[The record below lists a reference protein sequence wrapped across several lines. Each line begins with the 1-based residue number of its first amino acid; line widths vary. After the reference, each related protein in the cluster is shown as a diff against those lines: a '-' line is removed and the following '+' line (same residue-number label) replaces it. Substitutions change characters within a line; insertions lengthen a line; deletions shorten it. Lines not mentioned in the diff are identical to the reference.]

1 MTLRDLLADTFRT
14 LAAHKLRTG
23 LTMFGLMW
31 GVVSITLMTA
41 AGEGFREG
49 QRQVAAQFG
58 ENIFIVFRGR
68 TGKQAG
74 GKRAGR
80 VIFWGTKDH
89 ERIAPYVPSCE
100 FVIPELTRGNVAVRS
115 SYNSATLL
123 ISGSQ
128 PPYQKLRH
136 LPAAEGRFFS
146 WEDDKQGRR
155 VAFIGP
161 EARKQLFAGREA
173 VGREIS
179 INGVPY
185 QVIGV
190 METKDQD
197 SSYDGRDVKKVF
209 IPFGAII
216 RDLPQPAPYPPN
228 TIDQMIG
235 KAKSIEHHDACMKE
249 VRRGLAQ
256 IHGFDPEDDDAA
268 DIWDTVREA
277 RAFAAMT
284 DGMKYF
290 LGAMG
295 VVTLLLGGIGV
306 MNVMLV
312 AVRERTREIGIRKA
326 VGATRRAILMM
337 FFTETLF
344 IVFLSGGMGFAF
356 AHAVCALV
364 NTMEMPQFF
373 AGLYATWQVAFTCL
387 GLLGL
392 VAFLSALYPASKAA
406 SVDPIEALRFEA
418 GG

>member
-1 MTLRDLLADTFRT
+1 MSLRDLLVDTFRT

-41 AGEGFREG
+41 AGDGFREG
-49 QRQVAAQFG
+49 QRRVAANFG

-80 VIFWGTKDH
+80 QIFWSVKDH
-89 ERIAPYVPSCE
+89 EKIGPYVPSCE
-100 FVIPELTRGNVAVRS
+100 FVIPELTRSDVPVRS
-115 SYNSATLL
+115 AFNSARLL

-146 WEDDKQGRR
+146 WEDDRKGRR
-155 VAFIGP
+155 VAFLGSD
-161 EARKQLFAGREA
+161 ARKQLFSGRDA

-190 METKDQD
+190 METKEQD
-197 SSYDGRDVKKVF
+197 SSYDGRDVNKVF
-209 IPFGAII
+209 VPFGAII
-216 RDLPQPAPYPPN
+216 RDLPQPAPWPPN

-235 KAKSIEHHDACMKE
+235 KAKTIDMHDACMKE
-249 VRRGLAQ
+249 VRRGLAR
-256 IHGFDPEDDDAA
+256 IHGFDAEDEDAA

-326 VGATRRAILMM
+326 VGATKRAILLM
-337 FFTETLF
+337 FFAETLL
-344 IVFLSGGMGFAF
+344 IVFISGGLGFAF
-356 AHAVCALV
+356 AHAVCAAV
-364 NTMEMPQFF
+364 NTLEMPQYF
-373 AGLYATWQVAFTCL
+373 AGLYATWEVGLTCV

>member
-1 MTLRDLLADTFRT
+1 MSLRDLLVDTFRT

-41 AGEGFREG
+41 AGDGFREG
-49 QRQVAAQFG
+49 QRQVAANFG

-80 VIFWGTKDH
+80 QIFWSVKDH
-89 ERIAPYVPSCE
+89 EKIGPYVPSCE
-100 FVIPELTRGNVAVRS
+100 FVIPELTRGDVPVRS
-115 SYNSATLL
+115 AFNSARLL

-146 WEDDKQGRR
+146 WEDDRKGMR
-155 VAFIGP
+155 VAFLGSD
-161 EARKQLFAGREA
+161 ARKQLFSGRDA

-190 METKDQD
+190 METKEQD
-197 SSYDGRDVKKVF
+197 SSYDGRDVNKVF
-209 IPFGAII
+209 IPFGTII
-216 RDLPQPAPYPPN
+216 RDLPQPAPLPPN

-235 KAKSIEHHDACMKE
+235 KAKTLDMHDACMKE
-249 VRRGLAQ
+249 VRRGLAR
-256 IHGFDPEDDDAA
+256 IHGFDAEDEDAA

-277 RAFAAMT
+277 RAFAAMA

-326 VGATRRAILMM
+326 VGATKRAILMM
-337 FFTETLF
+337 FFVETLL
-344 IVFLSGGMGFAF
+344 IVFFSGGLGFAF
-356 AHAVCALV
+356 AHAVCAAV

-373 AGLYATWQVAFTCL
+373 AGLYATWEVGLTCV

>member
-1 MTLRDLLADTFRT
+1 MSLRDLITDTFRT

-49 QRQVAAQFG
+49 QRQVAANFG

-80 VIFWGTKDH
+80 MIFWSVKDH
-89 ERIAPYVPSCE
+89 EKIGPFVPSCE
-100 FVIPELTRGNVAVRS
+100 FVIPELTRGNVPVRS
-115 SYNSATLL
+115 AFNSALLL

-146 WEDDKQGRR
+146 WEDDRQGRR
-155 VAFIGP
+155 VAFLGSD
-161 EARKQLFAGREA
+161 ARKQLFAGRDA

-190 METKDQD
+190 METKEQD
-197 SSYDGRDVKKVF
+197 SSYDGRDVNKVF
-209 IPFGAII
+209 VPFGAII
-216 RDLPQPAPYPPN
+216 RDLPQPAPWPPN
-228 TIDQMIG
+228 TIDQLIG
-235 KAKSIEHHDACMKE
+235 KAKSIDLHDACMKE
-249 VRRGLAQ
+249 VRRGLAR
-256 IHGFDPEDDDAA
+256 IHGFDAEDEDAA

-337 FFTETLF
+337 FFVETLF
-344 IVFLSGGMGFAF
+344 IVFFSGGLGFAL
-356 AHAVCALV
+356 AHTICAAV
-364 NTMEMPQFF
+364 NTLEMPQFF
-373 AGLYATWQVAFTCL
+373 AGLYATWEVGLTCV

>member
-1 MTLRDLLADTFRT
+1 MTLRDLLADTLRT

-31 GVVSITLMTA
+31 GVVSITLMAA
-41 AGEGFREG
+41 AGDGLREG
-49 QRQVAAQFG
+49 QRLVAENFG

-74 GKRAGR
+74 GRRAGR
-80 VIFWGTKDH
+80 QIFWSVKDH
-89 ERIAPYVPSCE
+89 ERIAPYVPSCQ

-115 SYNSATLL
+115 SFNSATLL

-128 PPYQKLRH
+128 PPYQDLRH
-136 LPAAEGRFFS
+136 LPASEGRFFS
-146 WEDDKQGRR
+146 WEDDHQGRR
-155 VAFIGP
+155 VAFIGS
-161 EARKQLFAGREA
+161 EVRKQLFAGRAA
-173 VGREIS
+173 VGQEIS
-179 INGVPY
+179 INSMPY

-190 METKDQD
+190 MESKDQD
-197 SSYDGRDVKKVF
+197 SSYDGQDVKKVF
-209 IPFGAII
+209 IPFGAMI
-216 RDLPQPAPYPPN
+216 RDLPQPEPYPPN
-228 TIDQMIG
+228 TIDQLIG
-235 KAKSIEHHDACMKE
+235 KAKSIDRHDACMNE
-249 VRRGLAQ
+249 VRRGLAR
-256 IHGFDPEDDDAA
+256 IHGFDSEDEDAA

-277 RAFAAMT
+277 RAFAAMA

-295 VVTLLLGGIGV
+295 VVTLMLGGIGV

-337 FFTETLF
+337 FFVETLI
-344 IVFLSGGMGFAF
+344 IVFVSGGIGFAF
-356 AHAVCALV
+356 AHLFCAMV
-364 NTMEMPQFF
+364 NTLEMPQYF
-373 AGLYATWQVAFTCL
+373 AGLYATWQVGVACVA
-387 GLLGL
+387 LLGL
-392 VAFLSALYPASKAA
+392 VAFLSAMYPAAKAA

>member
-1 MTLRDLLADTFRT
+1 MSLRDLLVDTFRT

-41 AGEGFREG
+41 AGDGFREG
-49 QRQVAAQFG
+49 QRQVAANFG

-80 VIFWGTKDH
+80 QIFWSVKDH
-89 ERIAPYVPSCE
+89 EKIGPYVPSCE
-100 FVIPELTRGNVAVRS
+100 FVIPELTRGDVPVRS
-115 SYNSATLL
+115 AFNSARLL

-146 WEDDKQGRR
+146 WEDDRKGIR
-155 VAFIGP
+155 VAFLGSD
-161 EARKQLFAGREA
+161 ARKQLFSGRDA

-190 METKDQD
+190 METKEQD
-197 SSYDGRDVKKVF
+197 SSYDGRDVNKVF

-216 RDLPQPAPYPPN
+216 RDLPQPAPLPPN

-235 KAKSIEHHDACMKE
+235 KAKTLDMHDACMKE
-249 VRRGLAQ
+249 VRRGLAR
-256 IHGFDPEDDDAA
+256 IHGFDAEDEDAA

-277 RAFAAMT
+277 RAFAAMA

-326 VGATRRAILMM
+326 VGATKRAILMM
-337 FFTETLF
+337 FFVETLL
-344 IVFLSGGMGFAF
+344 IVFFSGGLGFAF
-356 AHAVCALV
+356 AHAVCAAV

-373 AGLYATWQVAFTCL
+373 AGLYATWEVGLTCV

>member
-1 MTLRDLLADTFRT
+1 MSFQDLLADTFRT

-31 GVVSITLMTA
+31 GVVSITLMAA
-41 AGEGFREG
+41 AGDGLREG
-49 QRQVAAQFG
+49 QRRVAAQFG

-74 GKRAGR
+74 GQRAGR
-80 VIFWGTKDH
+80 QIFWSVKDH

-100 FVIPELTRGNVAVRS
+100 YVIPELTRGDIPVRS
-115 SYNSATLL
+115 AFNSATLL

-128 PPYQKLRH
+128 PPYQTMRH

-146 WEDDKQGRR
+146 WEDDTEGRR
-155 VAFIGP
+155 VAFIGSDV
-161 EARKQLFAGREA
+161 RRQLFAGREA
-173 VGREIS
+173 VGQEIS

-197 SSYDGRDVKKVF
+197 SSYDGQDVKKVF

-235 KAKSIEHHDACMKE
+235 KAKSLDLHKDCMME
-249 VRRGLAQ
+249 VRRGLAR
-256 IHGFDPEDDDAA
+256 IHGFDAEDEDAA

-277 RAFAAMT
+277 QAFAAMAN
-284 DGMKYF
+284 GMKYF

-337 FFTETLF
+337 FFVETLF
-344 IVFLSGGMGFAF
+344 IVFFSGGVGFAA
-356 AHAVCALV
+356 AHAVCAAV
-364 NTMEMPQFF
+364 NTLEMPQYF
-373 AGLYATWQVAFTCL
+373 AGLFATWEVGLTCV

-392 VAFLSALYPASKAA
+392 VAFLSALYPASRAA
-406 SVDPIEALRFEA
+406 AIDPIEALRFEA

>member
-1 MTLRDLLADTFRT
+1 MSFRDLLLDTFRT

-41 AGEGFREG
+41 AGDGFREG

-80 VIFWGTKDH
+80 SIFWTVKDH

-115 SYNSATLL
+115 AYNSASLL
-123 ISGSQ
+123 VSGSQ
-128 PPYQKLRH
+128 PPYQRLRH

-146 WEDDKQGRR
+146 WHDENEGRR
-155 VAFIGP
+155 VAFIGS
-161 EARKQLFAGREA
+161 EVRKQLFAGHTA
-173 VGREIS
+173 VDQEIS

-185 QVIGV
+185 RVIGV
-190 METKDQD
+190 MQSKEQD
-197 SSYDGRDVKKVF
+197 SSYDGQDIKKIF

-216 RDLPQPAPYPPN
+216 RDLPQPEPYPPN
-228 TIDQMIG
+228 TIDQLIG
-235 KAKSIEHHDACMKE
+235 KARSLDQHDACLKE
-249 VRRGLAQ
+249 VRHALAR
-256 IHGFDPEDDDAA
+256 IHGFDADDEDAA
-268 DIWDTVREA
+268 DVWDTVREM

-337 FFTETLF
+337 FFVETLI
-344 IVFLSGGMGFAF
+344 IVFFAGGTGFAL
-356 AHAVCALV
+356 AHAICAAV

-373 AGLYATWQVAFTCL
+373 AGLYATWEVALSCI

-392 VAFLSALYPASKAA
+392 VAFLSALYPASRAA